1 MPLTEDASETT
12 PVSARWT
19 TRIALF
25 SAALVLSAL
34 FLHRLFSI
42 PTPVALNLVKLSILG
57 GFISLALA
65 FIASVRIWRV
75 GAAGG
80 ARVFVGVL
88 IALAVI
94 GWPLPQLAT
103 IRDKPEI
110 NDLTTDTKS
119 PPPFKKLAAA
129 RARDANNPKYPGAA
143 FAEAQMRAYPDLRPL
158 QINRSV
164 AEAYEISADALR
176 RQRLSLVNE
185 EPPGE
190 DFPATGLIEAYDR
203 TPIWGFYDDVAIRV
217 TGNSQTAQIDVRS
230 ASRYGAHDLGRNT
243 ERIRRILKEIVVR
256 LEATVPTAEGDTP
269 RRSSARRER

>member
-80 ARVFVGVL
+80 ARVFMGVL

-129 RARDANNPKYPGAA
+129 RARDANNPTYPGVA
-143 FAEAQMRAYPDLRPL
+143 FAEAQMRAYPDLRSL

-176 RQRLSLVNE
+176 RQRLSIVNE

-190 DFPATGLIEAYDR
+190 DSATGLIEAYDR

-243 ERIRRILKEIVVR
+243 ERIRRLLKEIVVR
-256 LEATVPTAEGDTP
+256 LEATVPTADGGTQ
-269 RRSSARRER
+269 RRGRAR